1 MKNKVNFKVAGFAL
15 LMSLGISH
23 EAYANGGTALGV
35 PFTMET
41 QQSTVRIKGHI
52 TDVSGESIIGANVL
66 VKGSTI
72 GVISDID
79 GNFAL
84 DVPETGVL
92 QVSYIGYI
100 TQEVKLVSRKRDY
113 KIVLKE
119 DAETLEEVV
128 VVGYGTVKKTDVT
141 GSVTSVKS
149 DEMMKRNPVSLGQ
162 GLQGAAAGVSVMRTS
177 GDPEGGVSIRIRGV
191 ATVNGSADPLYVV
204 DGVQVGT
211 NIDFLNPADV
221 ESIEILKDASATAIY
236 GSQGANGVILITT
249 KPGVKGHTSLKFTA
263 NFGLQT
269 LSQKLDVA
277 NAATFVEGIR
287 GAKQNDDAV
296 FTNKAWEN
304 PAFTN
309 KLNSIDWQDVMA
321 RTALQQNYNLSASG
335 GSEKT
340 QSRLSV
346 GYLNNEGII
355 VNSYFKRL
363 TARANIT
370 HKVKDFIRVG
380 LNVAYVHAEKTGGG
394 NLFTYARTIPTMDD
408 TDAAGNLINVPVQ
421 YPDGTWGHFKQ
432 EGNGD
437 VSKSQDNP
445 YAAAMTAD
453 YLNKYNRVVTS
464 ATLEVDILK
473 GLMFKTIGSYN
484 YYGSAYDNYTAY
496 NDRTFLDK
504 DRPDSFS
511 LSSSEGNSLGLESYF
526 TYDLKL
532 KSHRINLMAG
542 YSVSDYNSTDLN
554 ASAQNMV
561 AETIRNIGLT
571 KDMNTITGGGG
582 FNTPVRYVSWYGRVN
597 YSLMDRYLFTAT
609 VRRDGSSKFGAGN
622 RFGTFPSVSL
632 AWRASEEDFIK
643 KLNIFS
649 NLKLRVGWGQTG
661 NSGFA
666 TNLSVNQV
674 SPSRIMYYW
683 LNGGNVAS
691 AAGLAKTAEID
702 TNLKWET
709 NEQTNIGLDLGFFDN
724 SLNITLDYFVR
735 DAKDLL
741 LYRNLRPSTGYTS
754 IYTNAGHIRNSGFE
768 FAVNYTK
775 EVGDWTFGAT
785 LNGSTLKNKAI
796 EVGDDIFYSGSVD
809 TGYYWDNYSIT
820 KNGYPVGSFYGHKV
834 AGIFQNQAEID
845 ALNKQAVEKTN
856 GEITSYQTSETQP
869 GDYKYI
875 DLNGDGYISDEDK
888 AILGDGYPT
897 LNYGLNLSAGYKG
910 WDFSMYIYGVLGQD
924 ILSYSYAN
932 LISVKSPSDGYQNS
946 LSDYMKNAWSETNP
960 STVYPRLTRKDSNH
974 NTRVSDAYIK
984 NGDFLR
990 ISNIQVGY
998 TFPKRWVEK
1007 LRMESLRVYASIENV
1022 GTITGYKYGDPEVG
1036 DASVLKTGFDAGR
1049 YPFPRTYAF
1058 GLSVQF

>member
-23 EAYANGGTALGV
+23 EAYANGSTALGV

-41 QQSTVRIKGHI
+41 QQSTVKIKGHI

-100 TQEVKLVSRKRDY
+100 TQEVKLVSGKRDY

-1007 LRMESLRVYASIENV
+1007 LRMESLRIYASIENV

>member
-41 QQSTVRIKGHI
+41 QQSTVKIKGHI

-100 TQEVKLVSRKRDY
+100 TQEVKLVSGKRDY

>member
-1 MKNKVNFKVAGFAL
+1 MKNKVNFKIAGFTL

-23 EAYANGGTALGV
+23 EVYANGSTTLGV

-41 QQSTVRIKGHI
+41 QQSTVKIKGHI
-52 TDVSGESIIGANVL
+52 ADANGESIIGANVL

-100 TQEVKLVSRKRDY
+100 TQEVKLVSEKRDY

-277 NAATFVEGIR
+277 NATTFVEGIR

-309 KLNSIDWQDVMA
+309 KLNSIDWQDIMA

-370 HKVKDFIRVG
+370 HKIKDFIRVG

-496 NDRTFLDK
+496 NGRTFLDK

-775 EVGDWTFGAT
+775 EVGDWNFGAT

-932 LISVKSPSDGYQNS
+932 LISVKNPSDGYQNS

>member
-41 QQSTVRIKGHI
+41 QQSTVKIKGHI

-100 TQEVKLVSRKRDY
+100 TQEVKLVSGKRDY

-561 AETIRNIGLT
+561 VETIRNIGLT